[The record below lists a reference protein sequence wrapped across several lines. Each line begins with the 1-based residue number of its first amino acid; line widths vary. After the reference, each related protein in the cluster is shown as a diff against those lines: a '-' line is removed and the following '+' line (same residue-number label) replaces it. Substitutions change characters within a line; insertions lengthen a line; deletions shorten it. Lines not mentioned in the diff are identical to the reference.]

1 MYITK
6 WVAAVL
12 WVEGERVTGV
22 TSQESIQSAIESWS
36 LFGKAWRLDIYEGRE
51 VGSGQWKTNTQM
63 DADVLTTTQTLCK
76 NKKKGRGKWEP
87 K

>member
-22 TSQESIQSAIESWS
+22 TSQESIQSAIESWI
-36 LFGKAWRLDIYEGRE
+36 LFGKAWRLDIYEGRG

-63 DADVLTTTQTLCK
+63 DADVLTTT
-76 NKKKGRGKWEP
+76 
-87 K
+87 